1 MNRTNRCLS
10 FSSRDTAVWGAHA
23 CSVLVAAF
31 CGNELFFFHSS
42 SAHRSN
48 SEVREGRMPSPA
60 RYKRAL
66 PGTLSKLHLYL
77 SNE

>member
-10 FSSRDTAVWGAHA
+10 FSSRCTAFRGAHA

-31 CGNELFFFHSS
+31 CGNELFFFRSLL
-42 SAHRSN
+42 AHRSDW
-48 SEVREGRMPSPA
+48 EVREGRMPSPA

-66 PGTLSKLHLYL
+66 PGTLSTRHLYL
-77 SNE
+77 SYE